1 MQSCIKKI
9 SIYIVLIM
17 STLSCQLMDNQAVFK
32 ELSADKTG
40 IDFVNQLTYNDSLTV
55 LEFEYM
61 FNGAGVALIDIN
73 NDGLQDIYFTGNM
86 VSGKLY
92 LNKGNMKFEDIT
104 QKAGVATSGWTYGV
118 SVVDINQDGYKDIY
132 ICKGGN
138 RKTPNSA
145 MKNLFFINNKNNTFS
160 EVATQMNLADDGY
173 DIQAAFLDYDKD
185 GDLDMYLL
193 RNAFV
198 NYNRNNARP
207 KETQGKAASTDKL
220 YRNDGAQ
227 ENGVIHFTDVSEK
240 EGITIE
246 GFGLGISVC
255 DLNQDNWPDLYVSND
270 FLTNDLVY
278 INTHKNG
285 KHLGFVN
292 QAHESL
298 RHTTYN
304 GMGNDVADFN
314 NDGLEDIAVVDML
327 PPDNKRWKLTM
338 MGNRYDEFEQNIRLG
353 YEPQYV
359 RNTLQLNNGTDLDG
373 NLSFSEIGAL
383 SGVHATEWSWAP
395 LFADYDNDGLKDL
408 FIANGYRQDVTN
420 LDFIIYGKT
429 TLFMGTPEAN
439 RQDRLRE
446 LSKFPGIQLH
456 NYVFKNKGNLQFEDV
471 SKQWGLT
478 AETFS
483 NGTAYGDLDNDGDL
497 DLVVNNLDQTSKIFE
512 NQTNKIKPEHN
523 WLRIKFEGAKPN
535 RDGFGCKVWVWQ
547 NSQLQYQY
555 FSPVRGYLSTVESFL
570 HFGLSAEKVDSL
582 KVLWPDGKSQI
593 IQNPKTKQLLTL
605 QYKNANLKLESS
617 SQRHNKLFE
626 KHENLGIEPLH
637 TEDNFVDFKTQALLP
652 HLHSQ
657 AGPALAVGDL
667 NGDHLEDVFVGAAA
681 EGKPSIY
688 LQQANGKFVAKV
700 FPVTNLADNMG
711 SLFFDADGD
720 HDLDLWISSGGVRPQ
735 HEGEAIYHSQL
746 WMNDGKGNFAKN
758 TTSLPSVYS
767 SVSSVV
773 ASDFDH
779 DGDLDLFVAGRVCP
793 GEYPKTPRSYLL
805 RNDSKNTQIKFTD
818 ITPSVSGL
826 QRIGMVSSAL
836 WTDYNNDTWPDL
848 MLVGEYMPI
857 TLFTNQHGKLV
868 QSDAPSL
875 EKSNGWW
882 NSLTAGDFDHDGDI
896 DYLVGNLGKNTQY
909 HASKQEP
916 VSVYGKDFDKN
927 GLIDPIM
934 THFKDGEEQMVH
946 ARDDLNK
953 QITAMRARFK
963 DYTSYA
969 EVPFKESFR
978 KDELED
984 ALALQA
990 YHFESVYLE
999 NKGKDGFIMHELPLE
1014 AQFAPLFGMQTGDFN
1029 ADGHLDVLAVGNSF
1043 ATEVQTGRYDA
1054 MGGVLLLGNG
1064 KGQFKI
1070 DRHSVDIKG
1079 DNKALI
1085 TIKLAN
1091 QQPVWM
1097 ISRNKQTPYFI
1108 HSKIKQTGVE
1118 ISPNET
1124 FAIITDL
1131 QGKKYRQEFYWGNS
1145 YLSQSSRTLWLSKSI
1160 RSIEIFQ
1167 NQTLSRKIS
1176 PLL

>member
-285 KHLGFVN
+285 KHLGFIN

-383 SGVHATEWSWAP
+383 SGLHATEWSWAP

-446 LSKFPGIQLH
+446 LSKFSGIQLH

-471 SKQWGLT
+471 S
-478 AETFS
+478 
-483 NGTAYGDLDNDGDL
+483 
-497 DLVVNNLDQTSKIFE
+497 
-512 NQTNKIKPEHN
+512 
-523 WLRIKFEGAKPN
+523 
-535 RDGFGCKVWVWQ
+535 
-547 NSQLQYQY
+547 
-555 FSPVRGYLSTVESFL
+555 
-570 HFGLSAEKVDSL
+570 
-582 KVLWPDGKSQI
+582 
-593 IQNPKTKQLLTL
+593 
-605 QYKNANLKLESS
+605 
-617 SQRHNKLFE
+617 
-626 KHENLGIEPLH
+626 
-637 TEDNFVDFKTQALLP
+637 
-652 HLHSQ
+652 
-657 AGPALAVGDL
+657 
-667 NGDHLEDVFVGAAA
+667 
-681 EGKPSIY
+681 
-688 LQQANGKFVAKV
+688 
-700 FPVTNLADNMG
+700 
-711 SLFFDADGD
+711 
-720 HDLDLWISSGGVRPQ
+720 
-735 HEGEAIYHSQL
+735 
-746 WMNDGKGNFAKN
+746 
-758 TTSLPSVYS
+758 
-767 SVSSVV
+767 
-773 ASDFDH
+773 
-779 DGDLDLFVAGRVCP
+779 
-793 GEYPKTPRSYLL
+793 
-805 RNDSKNTQIKFTD
+805 
-818 ITPSVSGL
+818 
-826 QRIGMVSSAL
+826 
-836 WTDYNNDTWPDL
+836 
-848 MLVGEYMPI
+848 
-857 TLFTNQHGKLV
+857 
-868 QSDAPSL
+868 
-875 EKSNGWW
+875 
-882 NSLTAGDFDHDGDI
+882 
-896 DYLVGNLGKNTQY
+896 
-909 HASKQEP
+909 
-916 VSVYGKDFDKN
+916 
-927 GLIDPIM
+927 
-934 THFKDGEEQMVH
+934 
-946 ARDDLNK
+946 
-953 QITAMRARFK
+953 
-963 DYTSYA
+963 
-969 EVPFKESFR
+969 
-978 KDELED
+978 
-984 ALALQA
+984 
-990 YHFESVYLE
+990 
-999 NKGKDGFIMHELPLE
+999 
-1014 AQFAPLFGMQTGDFN
+1014 
-1029 ADGHLDVLAVGNSF
+1029 
-1043 ATEVQTGRYDA
+1043 
-1054 MGGVLLLGNG
+1054 
-1064 KGQFKI
+1064 
-1070 DRHSVDIKG
+1070 
-1079 DNKALI
+1079 
-1085 TIKLAN
+1085 
-1091 QQPVWM
+1091 
-1097 ISRNKQTPYFI
+1097 
-1108 HSKIKQTGVE
+1108 
-1118 ISPNET
+1118 
-1124 FAIITDL
+1124 
-1131 QGKKYRQEFYWGNS
+1131 
-1145 YLSQSSRTLWLSKSI
+1145 
-1160 RSIEIFQ
+1160 
-1167 NQTLSRKIS
+1167 
-1176 PLL
+1176 